1 MPVNIVVPEV
11 GESIVDARVAKWLK
25 KAGDTV
31 AAGEPV
37 VELETDKVD
46 VEVAAPRAGVL
57 ASIAHGDGSDVKIGD
72 VLGTIDGS
80 PGEKGAGSA
89 GVKSAGSPGASTGPA
104 VKSAGSP
111 GEKSATTPVA
121 ATPSAR
127 KSARENDVEL
137 STVKAD
143 GPRVTKADVER
154 AAAPASSVPSSPAPE
169 TPVPP
174 SAAKPTPARPVV
186 PGDRS
191 EERVRM
197 SKRRATIAKR
207 LVEAQQ
213 TAAMLTTFNEVD
225 MSAVM
230 ALRERRKEA
239 FKVKHGVSL
248 GVASF
253 FVKAVVAALREFP
266 RLNAEIQGDEMVLKH
281 YYDIGV
287 AVGAAEGLVV
297 PVLRDADRMSFAE
310 IELGIREFAKKAET
324 GTLTID
330 DLRGGTFSVT
340 NGGVFGSLM
349 STPILNPPQVGIL
362 GLHAIKERPVGVGGQ
377 IVLRPMMYTAL
388 TYDHRIVDGSEA
400 VRFLVRVKEL
410 VEDPGVLLVES

>member
-46 VEVAAPRAGVL
+46 VEVAAPRAGVI

-72 VLGTIDGS
+72 VLGTIDGGPAASTS
-80 PGEKGAGSA
+80 P
-89 GVKSAGSPGASTGPA
+89 GVKSAGSPGALPSPA
-104 VKSAGSP
+104 IKSAERS

-154 AAAPASSVPSSPAPE
+154 AAAPAPSAPTSPAPE
-169 TPVPP
+169 RSVPP
-174 SAAKPTPARPVV
+174 AAARPTPARPAV

-239 FKVKHGVSL
+239 FKTKHGVSL

-253 FVKAVVAALREFP
+253 FIKAVVAALREFP
-266 RLNAEIQGDEMVLKH
+266 RLNAEIQGDEMVLKR

-287 AVGAAEGLVV
+287 AVGATEGLVV

-400 VRFLVRVKEL
+400 VRFLVKVKEL